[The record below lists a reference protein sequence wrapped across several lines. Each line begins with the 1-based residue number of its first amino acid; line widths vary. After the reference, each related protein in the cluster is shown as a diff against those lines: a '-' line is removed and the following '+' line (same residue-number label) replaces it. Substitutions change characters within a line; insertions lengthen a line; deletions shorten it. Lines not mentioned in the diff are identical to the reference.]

1 MAFAVNFYTY
11 AKKDR
16 STATPSGTG
25 TSINCT
31 ANDPLDVLAP
41 LISLDW
47 TGQQGL
53 PTSYNYARI
62 ADFGRWYRIRSW
74 TNRGGIWEAQLVVDS
89 LASHKQPLSTQ
100 NIYVYRSS
108 SSYDLKIADNLYPA
122 TVQLRKLKINLS
134 KLWTV
139 GGANAAGT
147 AEGVGTYVLGI
158 ISSGLQGLSGVQY
171 YGFTAAQLAE
181 FMDFIFSQ
189 TYFNTILTEFGA
201 AEYPEAK
208 VAINPLQYITSARW
222 FPMGYSTDTKYTLIG
237 GGTTF
242 VAVGNQSVSDDH
254 VWAAAFFDV
263 PGTQLRC
270 RTTTIIDEY
279 PITTDLD
286 HPQAQD
292 RGDWLNVSPY
302 TVVEAFIP
310 PFGIVP
316 IDSEDLMSADTLKV
330 RYDIDVWTGMCSVTL
345 ITVTNNRERVILK
358 LSAACAVDVPLSA
371 IYTNPVSQTQ
381 LAGGALKTLTS
392 ALSLDANGVMEGIKA
407 GAKSMIDSYVP
418 HLSTMGDHGSTVN
431 LSGDPAIEFTQRY
444 MSGDDLNGRGRP
456 LMAKRQISTIPG
468 YIIGDPDEISIACT
482 DRELSEIRDAVREGF
497 YYE

>member
-1 MAFAVNFYTY
+1 MAFRVKLMSFS
-11 AKKDR
+11 KKQR
-16 STATPSGTG
+16 STSIPPTSGG
-25 TSINCT
+25 VNVDCT
-31 ANDPLDVLAP
+31 ANDPLNILEPTIIVQ
-41 LISLDW
+41 W
-47 TGQQGL
+47 TYSTL
-53 PTSYNYARI
+53 PTQYNYALI
-62 ADFGRWYRIRSW
+62 QDFNRYYWIRSW
-74 TNRGGIWEAQLVVDS
+74 TNRGGIWEAQLVVDA
-89 LASHKQPLSTQ
+89 LASHKTAIGNQ

-108 SSYDLKIADNLYPA
+108 YSYDLKIADNLYPA
-122 TVQLRKLKINLS
+122 TVQLRKLRINLS

-171 YGFTAAQLAE
+171 YGFTASQLTE

-189 TYFNTILTEFGA
+189 TYFNHILTEFGA
-201 AEYPEAK
+201 TEYPEAK

-222 FPMGYSTDTKYTLIG
+222 FPMGTSVSSAYTLNG
-237 GGTTF
+237 AGTTF
-242 VAVGNQSVSDDH
+242 VAIGNQSVSDTS
-254 VWAAAFFDV
+254 VMATAFYDI
-263 PGTQLRC
+263 PGTQQRF
-270 RTTTIIDEY
+270 RTTTFVDTY
-279 PITTDLD
+279 QITSDMD
-286 HPQAQD
+286 HPQAQE
-292 RGDWLNVSPY
+292 RGDWLNVAPY

-316 IDSEDLMSADTLKV
+316 LDSEDLMSADTLKV
-330 RYDIDVWTGMCSVTL
+330 QYDVDVWTGMCSVTL

-381 LAGGALKTLTS
+381 LAGGALKAFTS
-392 ALSLDANGVMEGIKA
+392 ALSLDASGVMEGIKA

-431 LSGDPAIEFTQRY
+431 LSGSPAIELTQRY

-456 LMAKRQISTIPG
+456 LMAKRQISAIPG

-482 DRELSEIRDAVREGF
+482 DQELSEIRDAVREGF